1 MHRSIRLAT
10 PLLTAALLAA
20 CAAPPAS
27 RPPVARPAPVTPAP
41 VSSVEFGTVRSVE
54 LIEGSAPQGTS
65 GTGAVIGGVVGAVAG
80 RSMGDS
86 SRGKNVGTVIGAVG
100 GALIGN
106 EIEKQNQRNAATSD
120 RLRVQVNL
128 DRGGQRTVDTEA
140 SVDLR
145 AGDRVRIEN
154 GRITRL

>member
-1 MHRSIRLAT
+1 MLRSLRLAI
-10 PLLTAALLAA
+10 PLVTVALLAA

-27 RPPVARPAPVTPAP
+27 RPPVTRPAPVTP
-41 VSSVEFGTVRSVE
+41 VSAVEFGTVRSVE
-54 LIEGSAPQGTS
+54 LVPGTTASGTS

-80 RSMGDS
+80 RSIGDS

-106 EIEKQNQRNAATSD
+106 EIEKQNQRNAASAD
-120 RLRVQVNL
+120 RLRVMINL
-128 DRGGQRTVDTEA
+128 DRGGQRSLDTEA
-140 SVDLR
+140 SMDLR